1 MHLQQHRPDRS
12 PDNSIEETRQYIRA
26 FDRLAETTTARELYD
41 QMLSLYPDRINPGML
56 WASAR
61 AVKG

>member
-1 MHLQQHRPDRS
+1 MGPGNDDGPRI
-12 PDNSIEETRQYIRA
+12 IEETRQYIRA
-26 FDRLAETTTARELYD
+26 FDRLAETTTTARELYD